1 MTMIINYIYPPFI
14 FTDDGKRIRIDELKG
29 TPRVGAEL
37 TEKLEVLTSL
47 VDADCMNGVCNWGD
61 KK

>member
-1 MTMIINYIYPPFI
+1 MIINYIYPPFV

-37 TEKLEVLTSL
+37 TEELEVLNNI
-47 VDADCMNGVCNWGD
+47 VDTDCIGGQCPIR
-61 KK
+61 